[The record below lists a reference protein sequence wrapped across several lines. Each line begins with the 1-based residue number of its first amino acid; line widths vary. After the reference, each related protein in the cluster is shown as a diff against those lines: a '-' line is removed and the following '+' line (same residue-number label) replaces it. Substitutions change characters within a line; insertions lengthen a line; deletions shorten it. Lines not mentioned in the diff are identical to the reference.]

1 MRVFQT
7 FFQESKPVILAST
20 MKTIEHRRHATRTK
34 PSPHLNTEGV
44 DTARKVGASCPRF
57 ARVVTS
63 PKKRAIE
70 TAVAMGFAIDETAT
84 ILKDIPED
92 LNAFISY
99 DAGFSA
105 LFSAISE
112 TPLAEKY
119 MRKLRELFENELEKI
134 PEGGRLLFVSHG
146 GVVEW
151 SALACLP
158 ELARALGNPIDKC
171 EAIELSWEKG
181 KFISLKDI
189 RLPNSRRA

>member
-1 MRVFQT
+1 M
-7 FFQESKPVILAST
+7 
-20 MKTIEHRRHATRTK
+20 K
-34 PSPHLNTEGV
+34 PSPHLNSEGV
-44 DTARKVGASCPRF
+44 ETARRVGGNGPRF

-70 TAVAMGFAIDETAT
+70 TAVAMGFAIDETVPV
-84 ILKDIPED
+84 LRDIPEE
-92 LNAFISY
+92 LNDFVPY

-105 LFSAISE
+105 LFSAISQ

-134 PEGGRLLFVSHG
+134 PDGGRLLVVSHG

-171 EAIELSWEKG
+171 EAIELSWEDG
-181 KFISLKDI
+181 KFISVKAL
-189 RLPNSRRA
+189 RLANSRRA